1 MAKNKDTKKCFAFF
15 VSFTNLRFEKDL
27 YNLDE
32 NHKQMKIKIPPNLSI
47 VEMKCFNEI
56 VKPQLEELYS
66 YDYDNVKIENTKV
79 FISKHKFPDD
89 MKKPSI
95 EDIKNI
101 LSKIPK
107 EHLKFISSIY
117 FVSYHCRDDNDKE
130 IKGRT
135 LPITYNIIIYPKAQ
149 EKINNILIH
158 EIGHVLFDKLLN
170 LKQKIEISQIAFM
183 ASISTLG
190 YTKIERYRFVQ
201 EYFSGAYEDFL
212 NEKRLVSRNPFLL
225 QFLTKE
231 IF

>member
-1 MAKNKDTKKCFAFF
+1 MRKNKD
-15 VSFTNLRFEKDL
+15 FESSKEK
-27 YNLDE
+27 NM
-32 NHKQMKIKIPPNLSI
+32 QIPPNLNPKELI
-47 VEMKCFNEI
+47 CFNKI
-56 VKPQLEELYS
+56 VKPQLEELFS
-66 YDYDNVKIENTKV
+66 YDYEHVKIENTKV
-79 FISKHKFPDD
+79 FISKNKFPDD
-89 MKKPSI
+89 VKKPNI
-95 EDIKNI
+95 EDIRNT

-107 EHLKFISSIY
+107 EHLKFVSNIY
-117 FVSYHCRDDNDKE
+117 FVSYHCRDDNHSI

-135 LPITYNIIIYPKAQ
+135 LPIIYKIIIYPKAQ
-149 EKINNILIH
+149 EKINNVLIH

-190 YTKIERYRFVQ
+190 YTKIERYKFVQ

-212 NEKRLVSRNPFLL
+212 NAKKLVSRNPFLL